1 MQALESLTDSQV
13 RNEIT
18 WEIAKT
24 GKHAHIGPRT
34 QKHKENLYL
43 TNYHFLKFAFYST
56 AHLGSHMSDLF
67 MTKFFVS
74 AFPLVYFYFDI

>member
-13 RNEIT
+13 RKEIT

-34 QKHKENLYL
+34 QNTKRIYTLRIIIFK
-43 TNYHFLKFAFYST
+43 KICI
-56 AHLGSHMSDLF
+56 LF
-67 MTKFFVS
+67 NCALRFTHERFIYDKIFC
-74 AFPLVYFYFDI
+74 

>member
-34 QKHKENLYL
+34 QNTKRIYTLRIIIFK
-43 TNYHFLKFAFYST
+43 KFAFYST